1 MNGRSEPADGRVTP
15 GWGAD
20 EGRADEAAVRAYRT
34 ELAGDLERL
43 AGWLAAWSELHD
55 GTLDALLGE
64 YGDTLTAWQHQAVE
78 EALEHMGR
86 AVLEL
91 SRVVQTVAEAQAA
104 HREQVWRVGR
114 DGDEGLIGGPWS

>member
-1 MNGRSEPADGRVTP
+1 MNGRSEPVDGRVTP
-15 GWGAD
+15 DGGAD
-20 EGRADEAAVRAYRT
+20 EGRADEAAVRDYRT

-43 AGWLAAWSELHD
+43 AGWLAAWGEQHD

-64 YGDTLTAWQHQAVE
+64 YGDALTAWQHQAVE

-91 SRVVQTVAEAQAA
+91 SRVVQAVAEAQAA
-104 HREQVWRVGR
+104 HREQV
-114 DGDEGLIGGPWS
+114 